1 MAKIKSKSAY
11 EKELKDMI
19 ESRTGKKFDPFLLP
33 QVKEIGR
40 ASCRER
46 V

>member
-1 MAKIKSKSAY
+1 MI
-11 EKELKDMI
+11 I
-19 ESRTGKKFDPFLLP
+19 ESLELESFGKYSGKKFDFKPVTVFFGAN
-33 QVKEIGR
+33 EIGR